1 MFIFVKT
8 TSSIFEQ
15 VLVES
20 VVNCRMKWSFV
31 QNPFSVEPIL
41 SSHPAILILFSLWYS
56 QVKVYLAKYFL
67 FLLSIDV
74 FLGYC

>member
-31 QNPFSVEPIL
+31 QNPFSVEPVL
-41 SSHPAILILFSLWYS
+41 SSHYAIP
-56 QVKVYLAKYFL
+56 
-67 FLLSIDV
+67 
-74 FLGYC
+74 GG

>member
-31 QNPFSVEPIL
+31 QNPFSVEPVL
-41 SSHPAILILFSLWYS
+41 SSHPAIPCGSPLNTG
-56 QVKVYLAKYFL
+56 
-67 FLLSIDV
+67 SIV
-74 FLGYC
+74 

>member
-20 VVNCRMKWSFV
+20 VVNCGMKWSFG
-31 QNPFSVEPIL
+31 QNPFSVEPVL
-41 SSHPAILILFSLWYS
+41 SSHYAIPC
-56 QVKVYLAKYFL
+56 
-67 FLLSIDV
+67 
-74 FLGYC
+74 G